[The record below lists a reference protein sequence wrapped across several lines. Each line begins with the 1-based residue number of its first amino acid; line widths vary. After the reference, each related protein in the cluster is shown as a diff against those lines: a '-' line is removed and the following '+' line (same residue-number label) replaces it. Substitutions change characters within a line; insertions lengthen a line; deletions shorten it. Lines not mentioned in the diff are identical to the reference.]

1 MHLYGEGVARVGDGT
16 VEDGSPEHAGPIE
29 IHVTLR
35 IRQNLEDEGR
45 RCFDSA

>member
-1 MHLYGEGVARVGDGT
+1 MHLHGEGVANVGDGT
-16 VEDGSPEHAGPIE
+16 VEDGSPEHARSVE

-35 IRQNLEDEGR
+35 IRQDSEDEGR